1 MLRGAGLVLTD
12 RDIELFKYLA
22 FGPAFSDDLHA
33 RFFVGKGKL
42 VSRQAYERRMWKL
55 IEACCIERI
64 EPQRIRGRRTI
75 LHKPVYS
82 LAEGGIEILTSQG
95 VLQIDRIRHVRPN
108 RRTLFHEIIL
118 TRLIRRIYE
127 GDPRRYEVIRLFDH
141 DMLAKQVQRVRIK
154 RIPDLRF
161 TLKFRHG
168 AYFSYLVEI
177 DAGTTHTPE
186 FLQKL
191 LAFMQLSRRL
201 APVNS
206 KDPVGILIVCHT
218 SDRMETLQ
226 KAVMESHITVKVAN
240 RFLFSTIQNIDN
252 SLGLYNPWHKADG
265 AKIDFIFKDGG
276 KAPEL
281 QSGKS
286 GKALE
291 QSI

>member
-1 MLRGAGLVLTD
+1 MARGEGLVLTD
-12 RDIELFKYLA
+12 RDIDLLKYLA
-22 FGPAFSDDLHA
+22 FGPAFADDLHS
-33 RFFVGKGKL
+33 RFFVGNGRL

-55 IEACCIERI
+55 IEAYCIERI
-64 EPQRIRGRRTI
+64 EPQRIRGRRSI

-82 LAEGGIEILTSQG
+82 LAEGGIEVLTSQS
-95 VLQIDRIRHVRPN
+95 VLQIDRIRRVRPN
-108 RRTLFHEIIL
+108 RQTLFHEIIL

-186 FLQKL
+186 FVQKL
-191 LAFMQLSRRL
+191 VAFMQLSRRL
-201 APVNS
+201 GPVNS

-218 SDRMETLQ
+218 SARMETLQ
-226 KAVMESHITVKVAN
+226 RAVMESHITVKVAHT
-240 RFLFSTIQNIDN
+240 FLFNTIQMIDN
-252 SLGLYNPWHKADG
+252 SLGLYNPWYKADG
-265 AKIDFIFKDGG
+265 TKIDLIFKDNRR
-276 KAPEL
+276 ATEPEQML
-281 QSGKS
+281 KGRTSS
-286 GKALE
+286 
-291 QSI
+291 

>member
-1 MLRGAGLVLTD
+1 MARGEGLVLTD
-12 RDIELFKYLA
+12 RDIDLLKYLA
-22 FGPAFSDDLHA
+22 FGPAFADDLHA
-33 RFFVGKGKL
+33 RFFVGNGRL

-55 IEACCIERI
+55 IEAYCIERI
-64 EPQRIRGRRTI
+64 EPQRIRGRRSI

-82 LAEGGIEILTSQG
+82 LAEGGIEVLTSQG
-95 VLQIDRIRHVRPN
+95 VLQIDRIRRVRPN
-108 RRTLFHEIIL
+108 RQTLFHEIIL

-186 FLQKL
+186 FVQKL
-191 LAFMQLSRRL
+191 VAFMQLSRRL
-201 APVNS
+201 GPVNS

-226 KAVMESHITVKVAN
+226 RAVMESHITVKVAN
-240 RFLFSTIQNIDN
+240 RFLFNTIQMIDN
-252 SLGLYNPWHKADG
+252 SLGLYNPWYKADG
-265 AKIDFIFKDGG
+265 TKIDLIFKDNSRATEPQQMLKGRT
-276 KAPEL
+276 
-281 QSGKS
+281 SS
-286 GKALE
+286 
-291 QSI
+291 